1 MPSGARTRC
10 LECSWGKIS
19 PLLQLGWPA
28 HMSQH
33 VQPLESIISASSELH
48 AFLHQIRATQPLS
61 RDSQGISPPPTS
73 PRPAQAFRGPL
84 CTASFP
90 FCSTLQIPARH
101 SPQLGGT
108 TVVCV
113 ALARY
118 SAVRT
123 RPCKQRARHSW
134 VSPAQLSLS
143 SDHGLRL
150 HAVQCLKAVAS
161 HTFLPTFMVL
171 AGRQVRY
178 QLLP

>member
-1 MPSGARTRC
+1 MFFIFLLSGKVFTSKIIPSGARTRC

-33 VQPLESIISASSELH
+33 VQPLESIISASSKLH
-48 AFLHQIRATQPLS
+48 AFLHRIRAAQPLS
-61 RDSQGISPPPTS
+61 RDSQGIAPAPP
-73 PRPAQAFRGPL
+73 QAFRGPL

-118 SAVRT
+118 SAVRM
-123 RPCKQRARHSW
+123 RSCKERTRHSW
-134 VSPAQLSLS
+134 VSPAQLAS
-143 SDHGLRL
+143 SWDHGLRL

-161 HTFLPTFMVL
+161 HIFCSLS
-171 AGRQVRY
+171 
-178 QLLP
+178 